1 MSSFKK
7 DAFPS
12 VSKLCQCRF
21 CVQQQQQ
28 QQHIESASN
37 HHFWSCQ
44 DDSFNSHQ
52 IKVDDA
58 DQQAIQWPNRNV
70 PVQETTNISFDSMS
84 SSSSS
89 SSMQKESLAE
99 VEFIEQLK
107 VLTYT
112 FINRPDRRY
121 SYSTN
126 MHWKVNHCKQL
137 KFNVIISMKE
147 LCPFLKHDQ

>member
-7 DAFPS
+7 DALS
-12 VSKLCQCRF
+12 SLSKLCQCQF
-21 CVQQQQQ
+21 CVQQQQ
-28 QQHIESASN
+28 QQHIESTSN
-37 HHFWSCQ
+37 HHLWSCQ

-52 IKVDDA
+52 IYVDDVA
-58 DQQAIQWPNRNV
+58 QQAVQWPNRNV
-70 PVQETTNISFDSMS
+70 LFQETTNISFDSM
-84 SSSSS
+84 SSSS

-107 VLTYT
+107 VLTHR

-126 MHWKVNHCKQL
+126 MNWKVDHGKQL
-137 KFNVIISMKE
+137 KFNVIISMRE

>member
-1 MSSFKK
+1 MSSFKNK
-7 DAFPS
+7 DALS
-12 VSKLCQCRF
+12 SLSKSCQCRF
-21 CVQQQQQ
+21 CVQ

-37 HHFWSCQ
+37 HHLWSCQ

-52 IKVDDA
+52 INVDDVA
-58 DQQAIQWPNRNV
+58 QQTIQWPNRNI
-70 PVQETTNISFDSMS
+70 PFQETTNIAFDSMS

-89 SSMQKESLAE
+89 VQKESLAE

-107 VLTYT
+107 VLTHT

-126 MHWKVNHCKQL
+126 MHWKVDHGKQL
-137 KFNVIISMKE
+137 KFNVIISMKA

>member
-1 MSSFKK
+1 MLSSFKK

-21 CVQQQQQ
+21 CVQQQ
-28 QQHIESASN
+28 HIESASN
-37 HHFWSCQ
+37 HHLWSCQ
-44 DDSFNSHQ
+44 DDSFSSYQ
-52 IKVDDA
+52 INVDDVA
-58 DQQAIQWPNRNV
+58 QQAIQWPNRNV
-70 PVQETTNISFDSMS
+70 PVQATTNILFDSM

-99 VEFIEQLK
+99 IEFIEQLK

-126 MHWKVNHCKQL
+126 MQWKVDHGKQL
-137 KFNVIISMKE
+137 KFNVIISMRE